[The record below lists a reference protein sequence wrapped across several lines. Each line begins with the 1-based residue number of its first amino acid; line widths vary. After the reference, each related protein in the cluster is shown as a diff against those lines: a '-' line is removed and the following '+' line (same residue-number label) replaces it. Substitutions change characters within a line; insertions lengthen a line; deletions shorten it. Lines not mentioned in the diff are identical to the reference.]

1 MYDEETM
8 ETNDEIYEEK
18 TVASDDNGGWK
29 KSLTRNESEQPSTPA
44 PAPDPAASTNDVL
57 AQYNE
62 AKVLFL
68 AVNHDAKLHLSRNH
82 Y

>member
-18 TVASDDNGGWK
+18 TVASDDNEWVEEIIDE
-29 KSLTRNESEQPSTPA
+29 ESEEPSTSSA

-68 AVNHDAKLHLSRNH
+68 AGKS
-82 Y
+82 